1 MEITKLTSID
11 ALNAFTADNENALLI
26 ISRNAC
32 AGCNALDGA
41 LKTNA
46 ELQAALAGVQ
56 VAVVKLEDV
65 PTIASTFGLRMAPSM
80 ILFREDDEVARLT
93 GFEGASKL
101 INAAREH
108 FAALA
113 AAA

>member
-1 MEITKLTSID
+1 MEITKLESID
-11 ALNAFTADNENALLI
+11 ALNAFTAANTNALVI
-26 ISRNAC
+26 VSRNNC

-46 ELQAALAGVQ
+46 ELQNALAGAQ

-65 PTIASTFGLRMAPSM
+65 PAIATTFGLRMAPSM
-80 ILFREDDEVARLT
+80 ILFREDDEAARLT

-108 FAALA
+108 FSDLAVAA
-113 AAA
+113 

>member
-1 MEITKLTSID
+1 MEITKLVSID
-11 ALNAFTADNENALLI
+11 DLNAFTAANANALVI

-46 ELQAALAGVQ
+46 ELQEVLAGAQ

-65 PTIASTFGLRMAPSM
+65 PAIATTFGLRMAPSM

-93 GFEGASKL
+93 GFEGAGKL
-101 INAAREH
+101 IAKAREH
-108 FAALA
+108 FSDLALA
-113 AAA
+113 A

>member
-1 MEITKLTSID
+1 MEISKLTSID
-11 ALNAFTADNENALLI
+11 ALNAFTADNTNALVI
-26 ISRNAC
+26 VSRNAC

-46 ELQAALAGVQ
+46 ELQAALAGVK

-93 GFEGASKL
+93 GFEGAGKL
-101 INAAREH
+101 IAAAREH
-108 FAALA
+108 FEVLAVAA
-113 AAA
+113 